1 MIRTQIQLPDELYR
15 RAKQV
20 AQQRE
25 ISLAEM
31 TRRGLELFLA
41 RLGPSTVPPDGWQLP
56 TVAGGG
62 IRVPLESLHDIAVDQ
77 YLKALEELPTMDGQ
91 KKDITYN
98 LANCYETLGDQE
110 KALTEFKKIIAVD
123 IGFKD
128 VRQRVTRKQ
137 PPK

>member
-62 IRVPLESLHDIAVDQ
+62 IRVPLESLHDVAAGDV
-77 YLKALEELPTMDGQ
+77 ARGPGSDGIRDRQ
-91 KKDITYN
+91 S
-98 LANCYETLGDQE
+98 Q
-110 KALTEFKKIIAVD
+110 
-123 IGFKD
+123 GF
-128 VRQRVTRKQ
+128 
-137 PPK
+137 